1 MIAAE
6 ATRLVDL
13 KPMHRSKVAR
23 AKVLGDE
30 LRDADRSHQQSPDEG
45 EEIGNVAA
53 FVASDKAGPMTAAT
67 VNVSAGALID

>member
-1 MIAAE
+1 MRAGRPRVLPEDFEGRQEIADLIEGQTLTGRA
-6 ATRLVDL
+6 ATL
-13 KPMHRSKVAR
+13 
-23 AKVLGDE
+23 
-30 LRDADRSHQQSPDEG
+30 

>member
-6 ATRLVDL
+6 AARFVDV

-45 EEIGNVAA
+45 G
-53 FVASDKAGPMTAAT
+53 MT
-67 VNVSAGALID
+67 